1 MNPSGANTRFRRA
14 ALLLATLLHLLGA
27 VAGPALHGWLR
38 ADPHLPGIRGDRH
51 EVLQAP
57 HDELACVICQA
68 ATGSALPAG
77 DASPV
82 LTIARWTA
90 PAARL
95 ISLHAAPAR
104 SGLNARAP
112 PVSIA

>member
-1 MNPSGANTRFRRA
+1 MNPPGPASHLRRA
-14 ALLLATLLHLLGA
+14 ALLLAALLHLLGVA
-27 VAGPALHGWLR
+27 AGPALHGWLR

-68 ATGSALPAG
+68 ATGGALPTG

-82 LTIARWTA
+82 LATTRWTA
-90 PAARL
+90 PAGRL

>member
-1 MNPSGANTRFRRA
+1 MNRLRPTSHLRRA
-14 ALLLATLLHLLGA
+14 ALLLAALLHLLGVA
-27 VAGPALHGWLR
+27 AGPALHGWLR
-38 ADPHLPGIRGDRH
+38 ADPHLPGISGERH
-51 EVLQAP
+51 EALQAP

-68 ATGSALPAG
+68 ATGNALPSG
-77 DASPV
+77 SASPV
-82 LTIARWTA
+82 LTSPRWTA
-90 PAARL
+90 PAGRL

>member
-1 MNPSGANTRFRRA
+1 MKPSGPASHLRRA
-14 ALLLATLLHLLGA
+14 ALLLAALLHLLGTA
-27 VAGPALHGWLR
+27 AAPVLHGWLR
-38 ADPHLPGIRGDRH
+38 ADPHLPGISGERH
-51 EVLQAP
+51 EYVTAP

-68 ATGSALPAG
+68 AASNALPETE
-77 DASPV
+77 ASPV
-82 LTIARWTA
+82 LAATRWTA

-95 ISLHAAPAR
+95 ISLRSAHAR